1 MNASGSTSTLQSDVG
16 LCIMM
21 HSMVEKV
28 FFYLDEQWYK
38 ECLPE
43 AAEAVRAFRGY
54 GFESDLWVVES
65 GDVLPDPEY
74 DALYIVD
81 SERLL
86 RQLQDLGA
94 ASCGYSHGGQ
104 TPGNGGLTPIKRA
117 DYILMEP
124 QWVDRD
130 SLVKIWQR
138 QRRLPWTILET
149 ARCEVREFVPE
160 DLEAIRALYDE
171 EARRF
176 LEAPSE
182 DTEKERKILEAYI
195 DRVYRLCG
203 YGHWAVISRQT
214 GELIGRIGFSFPN
227 SSAPGPAPDATFGY
241 LVRKDMRGKGIARE
255 VCAALIEYGFSQLGF
270 ERIGADTAL
279 SNTASAK
286 ILRSF
291 GFREVARREDQ
302 RYYILN
308 KKEWIY
314 IL

>member
-1 MNASGSTSTLQSDVG
+1 
-16 LCIMM
+16 MM

-28 FFYLDEQWYK
+28 FFYLEEQWYK

-43 AAEAVRAFRGY
+43 AAEAVRTFRGY
-54 GFESDLWVVES
+54 GFESDLWVIES
-65 GDVLPDPEY
+65 GDELPDPEY
-74 DALYIVD
+74 DALYIAD
-81 SERLL
+81 SDRLL
-86 RQLQDLGA
+86 QQLQELGA
-94 ASCGYSHGGQ
+94 AFCGYSHGGQ
-104 TPGNGGLTPIKRA
+104 TPGNGGLTPIKSA

-138 QRRLPWTILET
+138 QRHLPWTILET

-171 EARRF
+171 EAAQF
-176 LEAPSE
+176 LEPPSE

-203 YGHWAVISRQT
+203 YGHWAVLSRQT
-214 GELIGRIGFSFPN
+214 GELVGRIGFSFPN
-227 SSAPGPAPDATFGY
+227 SSAPGPAPDASFGY
-241 LVRKDMRGKGIARE
+241 LVRKDWRGKGIARE

-279 SNTASAK
+279 SNTASDK

-308 KKEWIY
+308 KNEWSY

>member
-1 MNASGSTSTLQSDVG
+1 MNASGFTCTLQTDVG

-28 FFYLDEQWYK
+28 FFYLEEQWYK

-43 AAEAVRAFRGY
+43 AAEAVRTFKGY
-54 GFESDLWVVES
+54 GFESDLWVVE
-65 GDVLPDPEY
+65 GGEELPAPEY
-74 DALYIVD
+74 EALCIAD

-86 RQLQDLGA
+86 KQLQDSGA
-94 ASCGYSHGGQ
+94 AFCGYSHS
-104 TPGNGGLTPIKRA
+104 GNRAQDLKRA

-138 QRRLPWTILET
+138 QRHLPWTILET

-171 EARRF
+171 EAVKF

-182 DTEKERKILEAYI
+182 DTEKERKILEAYVG
-195 DRVYRLCG
+195 RVYRLCG
-203 YGHWAVISRQT
+203 YGHWAVLSRQT
-214 GELIGRIGFSFPN
+214 GELVGRIGFSFPN
-227 SSAPGPAPDATFGY
+227 SSAPGPAADASFGY
-241 LVRKDMRGKGIARE
+241 LVRKDLRGKGIARE
-255 VCAALIEYGFSQLGF
+255 VCAALIDYGFSQLGF

-279 SNTASAK
+279 SNTVSDK

-291 GFREVARREDQ
+291 GFRVVARREDQ

-308 KKEWIY
+308 KKEWTY

>member
-1 MNASGSTSTLQSDVG
+1 MNASGFTCTLQSDVG

-74 DALYIVD
+74 DALYIAD

-94 ASCGYSHGGQ
+94 ASCGYSHS
-104 TPGNGGLTPIKRA
+104 GNGGQAPKRV

-149 ARCEVREFVPE
+149 ARCVVREFVPE

-171 EARRF
+171 EAERF

-270 ERIGADTAL
+270 ERIGADAAL

-308 KKEWIY
+308 KNEWSY

>member
-74 DALYIVD
+74 DALYIAD

-94 ASCGYSHGGQ
+94 ASCGYSHS
-104 TPGNGGLTPIKRA
+104 GNGGQAPKRA

-149 ARCEVREFVPE
+149 ARCVVREFVPE

-171 EARRF
+171 EAERF

-270 ERIGADTAL
+270 ERIGADAAL

-308 KKEWIY
+308 KNEWSY

>member
-1 MNASGSTSTLQSDVG
+1 MNGSVLTSALQTDVG

-21 HSMVEKV
+21 HSMVKKV
-28 FFYLDEQWYK
+28 IFYLEEQWYK

-43 AAEAVRAFRGY
+43 AAEEVRPFKGY
-54 GFESDLWVVES
+54 GFESDLWVVE
-65 GDVLPDPEY
+65 GGEELPAPEY
-74 DALYIVD
+74 DALYIAD

-86 RQLQDLGA
+86 RQLQDPGA
-94 ASCGYSHGGQ
+94 AFCGYSHS
-104 TPGNGGLTPIKRA
+104 GNTSQNLKRA

-138 QRRLPWTILET
+138 QRHLPWTILET

-160 DLEAIRALYDE
+160 DLEAIRSLYDE
-171 EARRF
+171 EAVRF

-182 DTEKERKILEAYI
+182 DTAKEKKILEAYI

-203 YGHWAVISRQT
+203 YGHWAVLSRQT
-214 GELIGRIGFSFPN
+214 GELVGRIGFSFPN
-227 SSAPGPAPDATFGY
+227 SSAPGPAPDASFGY
-241 LVRKDMRGKGIARE
+241 LVRKDWRGKGIARE

-279 SNTASAK
+279 SNTASDK

-308 KKEWIY
+308 KNEWSY

>member
-74 DALYIVD
+74 DALYIAD

-94 ASCGYSHGGQ
+94 ASCGYSHS
-104 TPGNGGLTPIKRA
+104 GNGGQAPKRA

-138 QRRLPWTILET
+138 QRRLPWMILET
-149 ARCEVREFVPE
+149 ARCVVREFVPE

-171 EARRF
+171 EAERF

-270 ERIGADTAL
+270 ERIGADAAL

-308 KKEWIY
+308 KNEWSY

>member
-1 MNASGSTSTLQSDVG
+1 MNASGFTCTLQSDVG

-74 DALYIVD
+74 DALYIAD

-94 ASCGYSHGGQ
+94 ASCGYSHS
-104 TPGNGGLTPIKRA
+104 GNGGQAPKRA

-149 ARCEVREFVPE
+149 ARCVVREFVPE

-171 EARRF
+171 EAERF

-227 SSAPGPAPDATFGY
+227 SSAPGPAPDASFGY

-270 ERIGADTAL
+270 ELIGADTAL
-279 SNTASAK
+279 SNNASDK

-308 KKEWIY
+308 KNEWSY

>member
-74 DALYIVD
+74 DALYIAD

-94 ASCGYSHGGQ
+94 ASCGYSHS
-104 TPGNGGLTPIKRA
+104 GNGGQAPKRA

-149 ARCEVREFVPE
+149 ARCVVREFVPE

-171 EARRF
+171 EAERF

-279 SNTASAK
+279 SNTASDK

-308 KKEWIY
+308 KNEWSY

>member
-74 DALYIVD
+74 DALYIAD

-94 ASCGYSHGGQ
+94 ASCGYSHS
-104 TPGNGGLTPIKRA
+104 GNGGQAPKRV

-149 ARCEVREFVPE
+149 ARCVVREFVPE

-171 EARRF
+171 EAERF

-279 SNTASAK
+279 SNTVSDK

-308 KKEWIY
+308 KNEWSY

>member
-74 DALYIVD
+74 DALYIAD

-94 ASCGYSHGGQ
+94 ASCGYSHS
-104 TPGNGGLTPIKRA
+104 GNGGQAPKRA

-138 QRRLPWTILET
+138 QRRLPWMILET
-149 ARCEVREFVPE
+149 ARCVVREFVPE

-171 EARRF
+171 EAERF

-270 ERIGADTAL
+270 ELIGADTAL
-279 SNTASAK
+279 SNNASDK

-308 KKEWIY
+308 KNEWSY

>member
-74 DALYIVD
+74 DALYIAD

-94 ASCGYSHGGQ
+94 ASCGYSHS
-104 TPGNGGLTPIKRA
+104 GNGGQAPKRA

-149 ARCEVREFVPE
+149 ARCVVREFVPE

-171 EARRF
+171 EAERF

-255 VCAALIEYGFSQLGF
+255 VCAALIEYGFSQRGF
-270 ERIGADTAL
+270 ELIGADTAP
-279 SNTASAK
+279 SNNASDK

-308 KKEWIY
+308 KNEWSY

>member
-1 MNASGSTSTLQSDVG
+1 MNASGFTCTLQSDVG

-74 DALYIVD
+74 DALYIAD

-94 ASCGYSHGGQ
+94 ASCGYSHS
-104 TPGNGGLTPIKRA
+104 GNGGQAPKRA

-149 ARCEVREFVPE
+149 ARCVVREFVPE

-171 EARRF
+171 EAERF

-270 ERIGADTAL
+270 ELIGADTAL
-279 SNTASAK
+279 SNNASDK

-308 KKEWIY
+308 KNEWSY

>member
-28 FFYLDEQWYK
+28 FFYLEEQWYK

-74 DALYIVD
+74 DALYIAD

-94 ASCGYSHGGQ
+94 ASCGYSHS
-104 TPGNGGLTPIKRA
+104 GNGGQAPKRA

-149 ARCEVREFVPE
+149 ARCVVREFVPE

-171 EARRF
+171 EAERF

-279 SNTASAK
+279 SNTASDK

-308 KKEWIY
+308 KNEWSY